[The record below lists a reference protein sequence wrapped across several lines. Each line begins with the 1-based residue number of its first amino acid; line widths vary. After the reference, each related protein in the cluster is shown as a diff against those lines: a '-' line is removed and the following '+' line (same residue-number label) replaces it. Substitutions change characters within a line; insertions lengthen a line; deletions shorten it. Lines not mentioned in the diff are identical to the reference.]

1 MKITK
6 NRNYDFEYRYS
17 IYNLKTKTVIWESEP
32 IRHLKLFFDTI
43 KVNSEIERN

>member
-17 IYNLKTKTVIWESEP
+17 IYNPKTKTVIWELEP
-32 IRHLKLFFDTI
+32 NRYLKLFFDI
-43 KVNSEIERN
+43 IEDNSEIERN